1 VLQTDLRTDGL
12 TDGQS
17 ANHKSP
23 PVKPVWTIKVL
34 SDTTISKHLYY
45 IMETVLRVVYMY
57 HHLDF
62 RPDLDLDFLFHL
74 DHEFDLDFLVHV
86 LKSK

>member
-1 VLQTDLRTDGL
+1 M
-12 TDGQS
+12 DGQS

-45 IMETVLRVVYMY
+45 IMETVLRVVY